1 VSGGKLA
8 EYRRKRDFRSTSE
21 PGGGS
26 SADDGGGRF
35 VVHKHDASRLHYDFR
50 LEVDGVLKSW
60 AVPRGPSTDPREK
73 RLAVAVEDHPL
84 EYREFEGVIP
94 EGEYGA
100 GTVLI
105 WDAGT
110 YRNIS
115 HDDDGEE
122 APLGEALEGGRAAV
136 WLEGEK
142 LEGGYALIRTRRNE
156 GRDWLLV
163 KMDDEGA
170 DARRDP
176 TSTEPASVVSGRTIE
191 QVEEEEGEG
200 SEAER

>member
-1 VSGGKLA
+1 VSGG
-8 EYRRKRDFRSTSE
+8 S
-21 PGGGS
+21 GGCG
-26 SADDGGGRF
+26 DGRRF
-35 VVHKHDASRLHYDFR
+35 VIHKHDARTLHYDLR
-50 LEVDGVLKSW
+50 LEVGGVLRSW
-60 AVPRGPSTDPREK
+60 AVPKGPSTDPREK

-84 EYREFEGVIP
+84 EYGDFEGVIP

-115 HDDDGEE
+115 HDDQGEDV
-122 APLGEALEGGRAAV
+122 PLDDALEKGRAAF
-136 WLEGEK
+136 WLAGEK
-142 LEGGYALIRTRRNE
+142 LEGGYALLRTKRNE
-156 GRDWLLV
+156 GKDWLLV

-176 TSTEPASVVSGRTIE
+176 TSTQPASVVSGRT
-191 QVEEEEGEG
+191 VEEVADEEGPDEREDGEG
-200 SEAER
+200 R